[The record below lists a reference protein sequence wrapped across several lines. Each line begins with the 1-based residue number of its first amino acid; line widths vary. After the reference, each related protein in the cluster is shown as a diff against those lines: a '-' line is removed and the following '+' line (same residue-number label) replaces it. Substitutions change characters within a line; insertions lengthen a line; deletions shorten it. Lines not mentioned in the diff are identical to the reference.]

1 MGKDNYY
8 YTSSDA
14 NLSKWWS
21 KSGENY
27 KTRLPSVVKVYG
39 TNDASLLNADNEVVK
54 SSAVLLASHTEDKDI
69 CALTA
74 PLFVDDFDFEAAVTK
89 EFKGTWV
96 YRSDVYGNYAYDE
109 FGAMTT
115 LLDLGEAR
123 FDEEEPVCLNLQ
135 FNYTGATYR
144 YLIMII
150 EDTFAGFNFIKRN
163 FNEGQYVTLNELEVC
178 VKAESNQ

>member
-1 MGKDNYY
+1 M
-8 YTSSDA
+8 
-14 NLSKWWS
+14 
-21 KSGENY
+21 
-27 KTRLPSVVKVYG
+27 KVYG

-54 SSAVLLASHTEDKDI
+54 SSAVLLASHAEDKDI

-123 FDEEEPVCLNLQ
+123 FDEEEPVCLN
-135 FNYTGATYR
+135 
-144 YLIMII
+144 
-150 EDTFAGFNFIKRN
+150 RN
-163 FNEGQYVTLNELEVC
+163 SITREQPTVI
-178 VKAESNQ
+178 